1 MKVSRTLVT
10 VLLLAVLAG
19 ACGGSST
26 PPATS
31 PSDGTATTGG
41 ADLQLLLFGG
51 PEEVAGYEAMTAEF
65 EDANP
70 GFTVTVTPVAN
81 QDDLLAKLA
90 TSFSAGNPP
99 DVFLINFRKYG
110 QFAEQGVLRPV
121 QPYLDASEVLSE
133 DDFVEP
139 PLDAFRFDGQTL
151 TCQPQ
156 NVSSLAVYYN
166 VDLFEEREIPLP
178 EDGWTWDDFL
188 AAAKALTGDGTY
200 GVGTEPSLIRVAPFV
215 WSNGGDVT
223 DDPIAPTTLTLDDG
237 PAREALDFFLDL
249 SLVHGVVPPD
259 VEEQSEDAESR
270 FMRGGL
276 GMYLNSRKSVPTL
289 RTIDGFTWDVAPLP
303 VAPGGEPVT
312 ILHSDAYCISE
323 GTGNE
328 DAAWK
333 LIEFAM
339 SARGQQILAESGRTV
354 PSRIDVLDSPA
365 FLEPD
370 QPPQSSIVFADNA
383 RIARATPHTA
393 TWLQVENAADDIL
406 EAMFYGRIDRAEG
419 MRRLVE
425 DTAPLFGQGG

>member
-1 MKVSRTLVT
+1 MTVSRILAAA
-10 VLLLAVLAG
+10 LLLALLAS
-19 ACGGSST
+19 ACGGSPTAST
-26 PPATS
+26 SGDAPTS
-31 PSDGTATTGG
+31 G
-41 ADLQLLLFGG
+41 AELQLLLFGG
-51 PEEVAGYEAMTAEF
+51 PEEVEGYEAMTAEF

-70 GFTVTVTPVAN
+70 GYTVTVTPVAN

-90 TSFSAGNPP
+90 TSFSAGDPP

-121 QPYLDASEVLSE
+121 QSYLDASEVLSE
-133 DDFVEP
+133 DDFVAP

-156 NVSSLAVYYN
+156 NVSSLAIYYN
-166 VDLFEEREIPLP
+166 VDLFEQRQIPLP
-178 EDGWTWDDFL
+178 ETGWTWDDFL
-188 AAAKALTGDGTY
+188 TAAKALTGDGTY

-223 DDPIAPTTLTLDDG
+223 DDPITPTALTLDDG

-289 RTIDGFTWDVAPLP
+289 RAIDGFTWDVAPLP

-312 ILHSDAYCISE
+312 ILHSDAYCIAE
-323 GTGNE
+323 GTDNE

-339 SARGQQILAESGRTV
+339 SARGQEILAESGRTV
-354 PSRIDVLDSPA
+354 PSRIDVLESPA

-370 QPPQSSIVFADNA
+370 KPPRSSVVFVDNA

-406 EAMFYGRIDRAEG
+406 EAMFYGRIEREEG
-419 MRRLVE
+419 MRRLLE